1 MPWLYNCAFPVETME
16 EQNGLG
22 FVSPIGWFEPTHN
35 AIKTI
40 CRESKCKSRA
50 ELAKLAWAIML
61 RCSFAY
67 SKKKRW
73 VLCVSNHQSV
83 ILVSFFS
90 LCLKRGYRKKGKIG
104 WCIGLHL
111 EGSSPLRWTIRSPFK
126 STVHFYRECER
137 VMVCGWDR
145 ERLYYCISY
154 LFPKC
159 SLGSMVLLIL
169 LYLKSDALH
178 IYNVHVNVTHSVWI
192 WL

>member
-50 ELAKLAWAIML
+50 ELAKLAWAIMP

-73 VLCVSNHQSV
+73 VLCVSNQLQSV
-83 ILVSFFS
+83 ILVSFFFPLLEKGLS
-90 LCLKRGYRKKGKIG
+90 KKGKD
-104 WCIGLHL
+104 
-111 EGSSPLRWTIRSPFK
+111 RSDVSDF
-126 STVHFYRECER
+126 
-137 VMVCGWDR
+137 
-145 ERLYYCISY
+145 
-154 LFPKC
+154 
-159 SLGSMVLLIL
+159 IL
-169 LYLKSDALH
+169 K
-178 IYNVHVNVTHSVWI
+178 
-192 WL
+192 

>member
-50 ELAKLAWAIML
+50 ELAKLAWAIMP
-61 RCSFAY
+61 RCSFPFAKVGKRIENGKEFIVFL

-111 EGSSPLRWTIRSPFK
+111 EGSSPLR
-126 STVHFYRECER
+126 
-137 VMVCGWDR
+137 
-145 ERLYYCISY
+145 
-154 LFPKC
+154 
-159 SLGSMVLLIL
+159 
-169 LYLKSDALH
+169 
-178 IYNVHVNVTHSVWI
+178 
-192 WL
+192 

>member
-50 ELAKLAWAIML
+50 ELAKLAWAIMP

-73 VLCVSNHQSV
+73 VLCVSNQLQSV

-90 LCLKRGYRKKGKIG
+90 LCLKRENQKI
-104 WCIGLHL
+104 IVVYANF
-111 EGSSPLRWTIRSPFK
+111 TIVLFANSGNVVTFAPK
-126 STVHFYRECER
+126 LYIY
-137 VMVCGWDR
+137 DR
-145 ERLYYCISY
+145 E
-154 LFPKC
+154 
-159 SLGSMVLLIL
+159 
-169 LYLKSDALH
+169 H
-178 IYNVHVNVTHSVWI
+178 
-192 WL
+192 